1 MSRGRRDRA
10 VLSRGDAADEVET
23 FFEGLETLIA
33 VGIQAGKVLVY
44 NLLGLLIHE
53 IVMDRPVLAVEW
65 VGDMTAPSVLLARES
80 PLSPQ
85 PGAVIKKLREEI
97 GEAEEKSLQSTKP
110 NKDLK
115 ETIWTSRVP
124 VVDKKPSVSF
134 STPTRNHSSLP
145 LLSNSLQS
153 PPGKLH
159 PEVQPFK
166 LEPPSL
172 RSSET
177 MMSGALPV
185 PSQPSRRIDFVA
197 GPRTIEASTV
207 RVRRQPRVK
216 KTPTAPQLRSWRVS
230 ASKSSCCSLRRSA
243 SSSQEFFTPS
253 STQFP
258 SVCKAESRN
267 EVAQHTGEPH
277 PTVREKRHKT
287 LQISS
292 GDSSSSPEYE
302 QGNGKKPVTRATGRT
317 DYAKAKL
324 SRPAAAAMNLPV
336 LSASS
341 SVNAPSSLRSI
352 SRSYDLI
359 TASGPMLNQLA
370 FQGNVAKQ

>member
-1 MSRGRRDRA
+1 
-10 VLSRGDAADEVET
+10 
-23 FFEGLETLIA
+23 
-33 VGIQAGKVLVY
+33 
-44 NLLGLLIHE
+44 
-53 IVMDRPVLAVEW
+53 MDRPVLAVEW

-134 STPTRNHSSLP
+134 STPTRNHNSLP

-159 PEVQPFK
+159 PEAQPFK

-172 RSSET
+172 RSSKT
-177 MMSGALPV
+177 MKSGALPV

-207 RVRRQPRVK
+207 R
-216 KTPTAPQLRSWRVS
+216 
-230 ASKSSCCSLRRSA
+230 
-243 SSSQEFFTPS
+243 
-253 STQFP
+253 
-258 SVCKAESRN
+258 
-267 EVAQHTGEPH
+267 
-277 PTVREKRHKT
+277 
-287 LQISS
+287 ISS

-341 SVNAPSSLRSI
+341 SGNAPSSLRSI
-352 SRSYDLI
+352 SRSYDLM